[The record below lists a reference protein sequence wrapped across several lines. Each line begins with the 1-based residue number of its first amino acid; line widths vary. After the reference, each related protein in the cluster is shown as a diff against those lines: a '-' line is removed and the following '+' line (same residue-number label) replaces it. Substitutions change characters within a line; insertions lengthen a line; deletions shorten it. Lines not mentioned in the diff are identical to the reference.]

1 MNNPKLKAY
10 LAYASICI
18 VWGTTYLAIR
28 VGVEDLPPWLFAGF
42 RWAAAGTFFL
52 TVLKF
57 RGYKFPPKQELL
69 PIMIVGVLLLG
80 VANGLVVV
88 AEQWLPSGLTA
99 LLITTIPLI
108 ITVIEL
114 IFTRGK
120 SYNIFIM
127 LGLLAGSF
135 GIYLIL
141 GGSLEDIVE
150 GDYIYGIISIFFGV
164 TAWSLGSVYS
174 KYKRLVTH
182 PLMSA
187 AIQMLTAG
195 VIQTGIGFALG
206 EWERFYFTPESLG
219 AYLYL
224 LFIGSLFGYAAY
236 IYAISELPVSF
247 VATYAYVNPVIALFI
262 GWLFLDEILTLNLIT
277 AALVILF
284 GVYLVNRGNKQA
296 KIKIIKNS
304 T

>member
-1 MNNPKLKAY
+1 MNNPKFKSY
-10 LAYASICI
+10 LAYISICI

-42 RWAAAGTFFL
+42 RWTAAGLFFMTIL
-52 TVLKF
+52 RLKKF
-57 RGYKFPPKQELL
+57 KFPDKSELF
-69 PIMIVGVLLLG
+69 PIMVVGVLLLG

-114 IFTRGK
+114 IFTKGK
-120 SYNIFIM
+120 SYNIFIV
-127 LGLLAGSF
+127 LGLLAGSL
-135 GIYLIL
+135 GIYMIL
-141 GGSLEDIVE
+141 GGSLDDIIE
-150 GDYIYGIISIFFGV
+150 GDYIYGVIAIFFGV
-164 TAWSLGSVYS
+164 TAWSIGSVYS
-174 KYKRLVTH
+174 KYKKLKSH

-187 AIQMLTAG
+187 AIQMFTAG
-195 VIQTGIGFALG
+195 VLQTSLGFVLG
-206 EWERFYFTPESLG
+206 EWENFYFTPESLG

-224 LFIGSLFGYAAY
+224 LFVGSLFGYAAY

-247 VATYAYVNPVIALFI
+247 VATYAYINPVIALFV
-262 GWLFLDEILTLNLIT
+262 GWLFLDEVLTLNLIT

-284 GVYLVNRGNKQA
+284 GVFLVNRGNKKLKL
-296 KIKIIKNS
+296 KIVKNS